1 MFKMLNTLT
10 CRPFFVSSIATT
22 PRDVVVVLQTS
33 ASMRGDKL
41 FEAKLAVLTVMETL
55 GIKDRV
61 NILFTAVD
69 NLISLCSGVAH
80 FVDIAD
86 YDFKKGLH

>member
-1 MFKMLNTLT
+1 MLNTLT
-10 CRPFFVSSIATT
+10 YRPFFASSTATT

-55 GIKDRV
+55 GIKDKV
-61 NILFTAVD
+61 NIVFSAVY
-69 NLISLCSGVAH
+69 N
-80 FVDIAD
+80 
-86 YDFKKGLH
+86 